1 VSTQDGEEDTMAS
14 DPLTRDWSGLAK
26 QTLDTLI
33 QRRDQV
39 DSRNEDR
46 RELED
51 SALQRFAVA
60 AVAIDEAWTDGA
72 QRVAELEQ
80 EAERIRDEVRTRTK
94 RLEAEQA
101 AAIVDLV
108 RVRPVEDLAA
118 LLGVPVEQVLSLV
131 RDAEAFLEQSEEQRA
146 S

>member
-1 VSTQDGEEDTMAS
+1 MAG
-14 DPLTRDWSGLAK
+14 DPISTRDWSGLAS
-26 QTLDTLI
+26 QILDTLL

-39 DSRNEDR
+39 DSRSEDR
-46 RELED
+46 RDLED

-60 AVAIDEAWTDGA
+60 AVAIDEAWTEGA
-72 QRVAELEQ
+72 RRVAELAQ
-80 EAERIRDEVRTRTK
+80 EAERIRDEVRVRTK

-118 LLGVPVEQVLSLV
+118 FLGVPVEQVLDLV
-131 RDAEAFLEQSEEQRA
+131 REAEQLLGGALPAERA